1 MSFEAEHYKYNDTC
15 SPPLLYN
22 VGKIVIE
29 YKSTYMVFLRSF
41 FKDRGTILF
50 YCFHFIFIYCH
61 FNSDPTSHRCYQ
73 IEIKLRL

>member
-41 FKDRGTILF
+41 FKDRGTICSIVFTLYLF
-50 YCFHFIFIYCH
+50 IVILTAIPHLI
-61 FNSDPTSHRCYQ
+61 DV
-73 IEIKLRL
+73 IKLK

>member
-1 MSFEAEHYKYNDTC
+1 M
-15 SPPLLYN
+15 
-22 VGKIVIE
+22 VIE
-29 YKSTYMVFLRSF
+29 YKSTYMEFLRSF

-73 IEIKLRL
+73 IWNQD